1 MSISGPCHMPFTRRI
16 RLAALLGASLM
27 LMHCASRRETVRIPA
42 SDGTPPFVAL
52 DAVGAGHTLVLS
64 VGRGA
69 EQVELLPRDSIVL
82 IALSEDADGGIRDI
96 SLVGNALV
104 TCKDMKTGKSRIRKT
119 GFMRKSVPGS
129 LRTTHAPMR
138 RSNRFVLRTGDL
150 AALCRGPGMAFAGA
164 VGQATASTANFNGG
178 HASSPR
184 LEFRL
189 AGGWVPE
196 VPAAK
201 AAVAQESVPTAEA
214 ASSAAKAPIESQPA
228 TEILQTAMG
237 SRHGAG
243 GPASV
248 TSEIPKPVGFMPEGG
263 TGGTEYCPKDAFPTP
278 PKCEDDTPAPFL
290 TR

>member
-1 MSISGPCHMPFTRRI
+1 M
-16 RLAALLGASLM
+16 GASLA

-64 VGRGA
+64 VGRDA
-69 EQVELLPRDSIVL
+69 EMLELLPRDSIVL
-82 IALSEDADGGIRDI
+82 IALSEDADGGVKDI
-96 SLVGNALV
+96 SLVGNVLV
-104 TCKDMKTGKSRIRKT
+104 TCKDMRTGKSRIRKT
-119 GFMRKSVPGS
+119 GFMRKYVPGAP
-129 LRTTHAPMR
+129 RTSRAPLR

-189 AGGWVPE
+189 AGGWVP
-196 VPAAK
+196 VDPAAGS
-201 AAVAQESVPTAEA
+201 AGGTGAPVAAEA
-214 ASSAAKAPIESQPA
+214 AAPAAAAEAAGGGAAPI
-228 TEILQTAMG
+228 
-237 SRHGAG
+237 
-243 GPASV
+243 V

-263 TGGTEYCPKDAFPTP
+263 VGGTEYCPKDAFPTP
-278 PKCEDDTPAPFL
+278 PACEDEKPIPFR

>member
-1 MSISGPCHMPFTRRI
+1 MSIPGPRQIPYGTYAPGVAPNVRRI

-42 SDGTPPFVAL
+42 SDRTPPFVAL

-64 VGRGA
+64 VGRGP

-82 IALSEDADGGIRDI
+82 IALSEDADGGIKDI
-96 SLVGNALV
+96 ALVGNVLV
-104 TCKDMKTGKSRIRKT
+104 TCKDMKSGKSRIRKT
-119 GFMRKSVPGS
+119 GFMRKTVPGS
-129 LRTTHAPMR
+129 PRITHGPMR

-164 VGQATASTANFNGG
+164 VGQATATTANFGGG

-189 AGGWVPE
+189 AGGWMPE
-196 VPAAK
+196 APSAVSPRAAFPASGK
-201 AAVAQESVPTAEA
+201 
-214 ASSAAKAPIESQPA
+214 SAAAEQAI
-228 TEILQTAMG
+228 
-237 SRHGAG
+237 
-243 GPASV
+243 V

-263 TGGTEYCPKDAFPTP
+263 VGGTEYCPKDAFPTP
-278 PKCEDDTPAPFL
+278 PACEDATPVPFL

>member
-1 MSISGPCHMPFTRRI
+1 MSTSGPRSIPFSGFI
-16 RLAALLGASLM
+16 RWAACLGASLT
-27 LMHCASRRETVRIPA
+27 LMHCAARRETVRIPP

-82 IALSEDADGGIRDI
+82 IGLSEDADGGVKDL

-104 TCKDMKTGKSRIRKT
+104 TCKDMKTGKSRTRKT
-119 GFMRKSVPGS
+119 GFTRKSVPGADRS
-129 LRTTHAPMR
+129 TRAPMR
-138 RSNRFVLRTGDL
+138 RSNRFVLRSGDL
-150 AALCRGPGMAFAGA
+150 AALCRGPGLAFAGA
-164 VGQATASTANFNGG
+164 VGQASAATANFNGG

-189 AGGWVPE
+189 VGGWVPD
-196 VPAAK
+196 PAAM
-201 AAVAQESVPTAEA
+201 APEA
-214 ASSAAKAPIESQPA
+214 PAKAPIASRPA
-228 TEILQTAMG
+228 TEIIQTAMG

-243 GPASV
+243 EPAAV

-263 TGGTEYCPKDAFPTP
+263 VGGTEYCPRDAFPTP
-278 PKCEDDTPAPFL
+278 PDCVDNTPVPFL